1 MAVTCRLPHGL
12 LAQNRAR
19 DGRVDDS
26 RSRQAGD
33 VAPARYSPAMSVAN
47 SAYIPKRACTCRLV
61 EARGFKHHVRIWGDE
76 RAVRPERPAF
86 VLLHGFM
93 DVGASFQFLV
103 DALAALEGEARTIVA
118 PDLRGFGHTL
128 SPPTDAYWFPDY
140 LGDLDA
146 LLDAL
151 LPDQPIDLLGHSMGG
166 NVSMMYAGVRPSRV
180 RKLVNLEGFGLP
192 DTRPEEAPGRLA
204 QWLDQLKVPQT
215 LRSFPSLEAVAE
227 RLRRNNPLLAPA
239 RAAYLAAHW
248 AEARDGAFHIL
259 GDPAHKRVNPIL
271 FREAEALAFYRNITA
286 PVLWVEGS
294 ESRPELLWGKRYS
307 KAKFHERLS
316 VVRQVERKILP
327 NAGHMLHHDQ
337 PEALAAL
344 IAPFLG

>member
-1 MAVTCRLPHGL
+1 MS
-12 LAQNRAR
+12 AQSFAR
-19 DGRVDDS
+19 DGRKRDACS
-26 RSRQAGD
+26 RLEGD
-33 VAPARYSPAMSVAN
+33 RAPTRYSPAMSVEN
-47 SAYIPKRACTCRLV
+47 SAYLPKRACTSRFV
-61 EARGFKHHVRIWGDE
+61 EARGFKHHVRVWGDE

-103 DALAALEGEARTIVA
+103 DALAELEGEERTILA
-118 PDLRGFGHTL
+118 PDLRGFGHTV
-128 SPPTDAYWFPDY
+128 SPPVDAYWFPDY

-151 LPDQPIDLLGHSMGG
+151 LPGQPIDLLGHSMGG

-204 QWLDQLKVPQT
+204 QWLDQLKAPQT
-215 LRSFPSLEAVAE
+215 LRSFPTLEAVAQ
-227 RLRRNNPLLAPA
+227 RLCRNNPLLPPA

-248 AEARDGAFHIL
+248 AEARDGAFHIR
-259 GDPAHKRVNPIL
+259 GDAAHKRVNPVL
-271 FREAEALAFYRNITA
+271 FREAEALAFYRAIQA

-294 ESRPELLWGKRYS
+294 ESRPEVWWGNRYS
-307 KAKFHERLS
+307 KAKFYERLS
-316 VVRQVERKILP
+316 AVRQVERKSLP
-327 NAGHMLHHDQ
+327 NAGHMVHHDQ